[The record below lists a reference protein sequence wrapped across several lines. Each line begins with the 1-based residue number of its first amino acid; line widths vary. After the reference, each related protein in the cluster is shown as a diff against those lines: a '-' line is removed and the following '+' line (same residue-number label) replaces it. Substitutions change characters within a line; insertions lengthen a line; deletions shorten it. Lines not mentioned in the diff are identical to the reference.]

1 MYPGTVGNADSGI
14 PAREG
19 AATMAKILLRVA
31 QIVGV
36 LVLAGIAVGIV
47 VGLVQWLLGAAVIV
61 AIPLGAW
68 WIYKQVSSRNHR
80 STAVPGAQKS
90 LAGPSGDRRSELES
104 RAVLDAAGRC
114 GWCGSPTL
122 HKDEFG
128 FPTTPLTF
136 HRAEIDAML

>member
-1 MYPGTVGNADSGI
+1 MSRVV
-14 PAREG
+14 
-19 AATMAKILLRVA
+19 LRVA

-36 LVLAGIAVGIV
+36 LVLAGIAIGVV
-47 VGLVQWLLGAAVIV
+47 VGLVQWLLGVAVLI

-68 WIYKQVSSRNHR
+68 WLYKKVSDQNA
-80 STAVPGAQKS
+80 TATTAASPRKAV
-90 LAGPSGDRRSELES
+90 AGRTGDRRSELES
-104 RAVLDAAGRC
+104 RAVLDASGRC
-114 GWCGSPTL
+114 GWCGSTAL

>member
-1 MYPGTVGNADSGI
+1 MSRVV
-14 PAREG
+14 
-19 AATMAKILLRVA
+19 LRVA

-36 LVLAGIAVGIV
+36 LVLAGIAIGVV
-47 VGLVQWLLGAAVIV
+47 VGLVQWLLGIAVII

-68 WIYKQVSSRNHR
+68 WLYKKVSDQPAKATPSA
-80 STAVPGAQKS
+80 SVPKAV
-90 LAGPSGDRRSELES
+90 AGRTPDRRSELES

-114 GWCGSPTL
+114 GWCGSTTL

-128 FPTTPLTF
+128 FPTTPLAF

>member
-1 MYPGTVGNADSGI
+1 MS
-14 PAREG
+14 
-19 AATMAKILLRVA
+19 KILLRVA

-36 LVLAGIAVGIV
+36 LVLAGIAVGVV

-61 AIPLGAW
+61 AVPLGAW
-68 WIYKQVSSRNHR
+68 WLYKRVSNRNPKP
-80 STAVPGAQKS
+80 TAVSGMPKAVT
-90 LAGPSGDRRSELES
+90 GPSGDRRSELES

-114 GWCGSPTL
+114 GWCGSATL

>member
-1 MYPGTVGNADSGI
+1 MRGDTVMSRI
-14 PAREG
+14 V
-19 AATMAKILLRVA
+19 LRVA

-36 LVLAGIAVGIV
+36 LVLAGIAVSVV
-47 VGLVQWLLGAAVIV
+47 VGLVQWLLGVVVII

-68 WIYKQVSSRNHR
+68 WLYKRVSDRAPKSGEAQSVPKAVAGR
-80 STAVPGAQKS
+80 SV
-90 LAGPSGDRRSELES
+90 DRRRELES

-114 GWCGSPTL
+114 GWCGSATL

-128 FPTTPLTF
+128 FPITPLAF